1 MKDYLAPILPA
12 ILSAVFSVFYTN
24 RKTKSAGIRAM
35 VDKLIERIDAVAE
48 KSIEFYAASPS
59 TQSITLIQSQVA
71 TISRDISDLLKI
83 NNISAL
89 KERNITFRKAITG
102 GDFASISRPPF
113 RNDNQVFVKI
123 GFARD
128 ELISC
133 LRLSCF

>member
-12 ILSAVFSVFYTN
+12 LLSALFSVFYTN

-35 VDKLIERIDAVAE
+35 VDKLIERIDALAE
-48 KSIEFYAASPS
+48 KSIEFYATSPS
-59 TQSITLIQSQVA
+59 TQSITLIQSQAA

-83 NNISAL
+83 NDISAL
-89 KERNITFRKAITG
+89 KERNISFRKAITG
-102 GDFASISRPPF
+102 GDFASFSRPPY
-113 RNDNQVFVKI
+113 RSDNQVFGRI
-123 GFARD
+123 SFTRD